1 MSYENP
7 EQFVDKQSGQHFRR
21 MQESITKAAT
31 STISSYV
38 DTYKRNQ
45 IRIQKIREEADKATL
60 DAKNAVFQTSSK
72 NSTIQFQNINGK
84 FNRLAELKK
93 KNPSMLT
100 DKERNFIRSMDTIG
114 TRMYSSLENT
124 TASSLAFKEQSA
136 IKPGS
141 QGSNDEFRNPDQYD
155 TMMIMNGKIPGSKE
169 AIFEE
174 DENGNVVYSVVVKNA
189 EGKEVGRVLNK
200 DMETT
205 LFIDKVTNL
214 QPDINEAIK
223 KAKAKLNI
231 ESEFSP
237 AYIKE
242 GELAGKLMVGVNG
255 KGVAVSEEV
264 WNKALQAEIDLIA
277 LGLDRNSKS
286 SFHNNITRTKNTKD
300 KNGNIVKDDFSTLWE
315 YDQDLTSEQNTNF
328 SQELLR
334 YANSEVEAVK
344 AKNKV
349 IRKNKTPE
357 KNITK
362 GEVKFNDQVNFA
374 KEVLNEVNLLAG
386 NKKEQGNRKFTIDE
400 QGSFLSILNKKRLAT
415 QEEIQYTEDLKPEF
429 LAQKVNDGMTDE
441 QALAAWEKASPD
453 TDLAYMK
460 SGRIISVDLSSPD
473 AANKTILELINP
485 GIKLFELNKLLKAIK
500 GNEGEDEDFNEFIED

>member
-31 STISSYV
+31 STIASYV
-38 DTYKRNQ
+38 DTYKKNQ
-45 IRIQKIREEADKATL
+45 IQIQKIREQADKEAL
-60 DAKNAVFQTSSK
+60 DAKNAVFQTASK
-72 NSTIQFQNINGK
+72 NSTIQFQNIDAK

-93 KNPSMLT
+93 KNPSTLT
-100 DKERNFIRSMDTIG
+100 DKDRNFIRSMDTIG
-114 TRMYSSLENT
+114 TRMFKSLENT
-124 TASSLAFKEQSA
+124 TASSLAFKEQSS

-141 QGSNDEFRNPDQYD
+141 QGSNDEFRNPDQYN

-169 AIFEE
+169 ALFEE
-174 DENGNVVYSVVVKNA
+174 DENGNVVYSVVVKDA
-189 EGKEVGRVLNK
+189 DGKEVGRVLNK
-200 DMETT
+200 DMENT
-205 LFIDKVTNL
+205 LFIDKVPNL
-214 QPDINEAIK
+214 QPNINEAIK

-264 WNKALQAEIDLIA
+264 WNKALQAEIDLIV
-277 LGLDRNSKS
+277 LGLDRNEKS

-300 KNGNIVKDDFSTLWE
+300 DKGNIVKDDFSTLWE

-328 SQELLR
+328 SQELLK

-349 IRKNKTPE
+349 MRKDKDKKGSKFRYEFTQSMKAKDPIIRMGTGPNSMVWRFKTNNKGVEGYEYQPPASSVTGDLPE
-357 KNITK
+357 AIFVPYMK
-362 GEVKFNDQVNFA
+362 GKKVN
-374 KEVLNEVNLLAG
+374 
-386 NKKEQGNRKFTIDE
+386 
-400 QGSFLSILNKKRLAT
+400 
-415 QEEIQYTEDLKPEF
+415 YTELR
-429 LAQKVNDGMTDE
+429 
-441 QALAAWEKASPD
+441 AA
-453 TDLAYMK
+453 M
-460 SGRIISVDLSSPD
+460 G
-473 AANKTILELINP
+473 
-485 GIKLFELNKLLKAIK
+485 LKATKI
-500 GNEGEDEDFNEFIED
+500 

>member
-31 STISSYV
+31 STIASYV

-45 IRIQKIREEADKATL
+45 IQIQKIREQADKEAL
-60 DAKNAVFQTSSK
+60 DAKNAVFQTASK

-84 FNRLAELKK
+84 FKRLAELKK

-114 TRMYSSLENT
+114 TRMYSALENT

-141 QGSNDEFRNPDQYD
+141 QGSNDEFRNPDQYN

-174 DENGNVVYSVVVKNA
+174 DENGNVVYSVVVKDA
-189 EGKEVGRVLNK
+189 GGKEVGRVLNK

-205 LFIDKVTNL
+205 LFVDKVPNL
-214 QPDINEAIK
+214 QPDIDKAIE
-223 KAKAKLNI
+223 KAKAILNI

-242 GELAGKLMVGVNG
+242 GELTGKLMVGVNN
-255 KGVAVSEEV
+255 KGVGVS
-264 WNKALQAEIDLIA
+264 ADLWEKTLKEQVGLITI
-277 LGLDRNSKS
+277 GLDRNEKS
-286 SFHNNITRTKNTKD
+286 SFHNNITRD
-300 KNGNIVKDDFSTLWE
+300 KKTIETLWE
-315 YDQDLTSEQNTNF
+315 YDKDLNKYQDFIFSE
-328 SQELLR
+328 ELFK
-334 YANSEVEAVK
+334 YANSEVESEK

-349 IRKNKTPE
+349 MRKAKESTTDP
-357 KNITK
+357 TK
-362 GEVKFNDQVNFA
+362 SQQKFNDRVNFA
-374 KEVLNEVNLLAG
+374 KETLNEINSLMGDEKSQG
-386 NKKEQGNRKFTIDE
+386 NKNFTINKK
-400 QGSFLSILNKKRLAT
+400 GAFLTVLNKKRLASDS
-415 QEEIQYTEDLKPEF
+415 QIKNIEDIKPDF
-429 LAQKVNDGMTDE
+429 LEQKLGEGMTDE
-441 QALAAWEKASPD
+441 AATAAWEKASKD
-453 TDLAYMK
+453 TELAYIRN
-460 SGRIISVDLSSPD
+460 GRIVPVDLSSSD
-473 AANKTILELINP
+473 AMNKSMLELLIP
-485 GIKLFELNKLLKAIK
+485 GIKPLERDKLAKAMK
-500 GNEGEDEDFNEFIED
+500 GKEGEIVIDYSQFEE

>member
-45 IRIQKIREEADKATL
+45 IRIQKIREQADKETL

-84 FNRLAELKK
+84 FKRLAELKK

-100 DKERNFIRSMDTIG
+100 DKERNFIRSMDTVG
-114 TRMYSSLENT
+114 TRMYSALENT

-141 QGSNDEFRNPDQYD
+141 QGSNDEFRNPEQYQ

-174 DENGNVVYSVVVKNA
+174 DENGNVVYSVVVKDA
-189 EGKEVGRVLNK
+189 DGKEVGRVLNK

-205 LFIDKVTNL
+205 LFIDKVPNL
-214 QPDINEAIK
+214 QPDINKAIEQT
-223 KAKAKLNI
+223 KAILNI

-242 GELAGKLMVGVNG
+242 GELTGKLMVGVNN
-255 KGVAVSEEV
+255 KGVGVSADLWEETL
-264 WNKALQAEIDLIA
+264 KKQIGLITI
-277 LGLDRNSKS
+277 GLEGNQKS

-300 KNGNIVKDDFSTLWE
+300 DKGNIIKDDGKNLWE
-315 YDQDLTSEQNTNF
+315 YDKDLSSNQNLEFDN
-328 SQELLR
+328 ELFK
-334 YANSEVEAVK
+334 YANSEVESVK

-349 IRKNKTPE
+349 MRKAKESTTDPTKSQQTFNKRL
-357 KNITK
+357 
-362 GEVKFNDQVNFA
+362 NFA
-374 KEVLNEVNLLAG
+374 KETLKEVNSLTGADERKG
-386 NKKEQGNRKFTIDE
+386 SKNFTINKKGA
-400 QGSFLSILNKKRLAT
+400 FLTILNKKRLDSDSK
-415 QEEIQYTEDLKPEF
+415 IQNIEDIKPEYIE
-429 LAQKVNDGMTDE
+429 QKLGEGKTDE
-441 QALAAWEKASPD
+441 EAAAAWEKESKN
-453 TDLAYMK
+453 TELAYIRGGK
-460 SGRIISVDLSSPD
+460 IVPVDLSSPD
-473 AANKTILELINP
+473 AMNKSMLELLIP
-485 GIKLFELNKLLKAIK
+485 EIKALERNELAKAMNGK
-500 GNEGEDEDFNEFIED
+500 EGEIDYSQFIVEE